1 MKKINLFMI
10 LFLTSTIT
18 LGQEIKIQLFEKS
31 NNYGFD
37 SLVYNEAKYSY
48 PETKITGGEYSNN
61 PWISVECNKE
71 VAIKIKSSSKYTLDN
86 LILTDLT
93 KSKANKMVVNGN
105 AVFSIMGK
113 PTSSEDF
120 YFLLNKKGNKLDTL
134 AGISVVSYSKEKY
147 NLVLIPLENVKIPD
161 NFISSLNEK
170 LNKIFK
176 PAVVEWNINTIQEF
190 RTLSGIP
197 SETEFPE
204 TEKYT
209 NNMNLIIK
217 AYKKNQK
224 PEKKVTYLF
233 ITEKSSNDTNTFIP
247 KGKQFGFISLSATPR
262 DIAQIIL
269 HGVFKTDYIY
279 NITSQAKGT
288 TNNLMDKGS
297 GCELIK
303 VQWDNLH

>member
-288 TNNLMDKGS
+288 TNNLMDKG
-297 GCELIK
+297 
-303 VQWDNLH
+303 